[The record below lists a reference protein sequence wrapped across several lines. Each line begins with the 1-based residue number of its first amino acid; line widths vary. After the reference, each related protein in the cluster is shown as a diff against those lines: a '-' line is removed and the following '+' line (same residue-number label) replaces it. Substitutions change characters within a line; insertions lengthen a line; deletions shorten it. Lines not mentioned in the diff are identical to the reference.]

1 MKILSLRLRNLNS
14 LKGEWKIDF
23 SQPPFR
29 DSGLFA
35 ITGPTGA
42 GKTTLLDAICLAL
55 YHRTPRMDT
64 VSQGTNELMT
74 RHTFE
79 CLAEVEFEVKG
90 EGYRAFWSQRRARD
104 KTDGNLQAP
113 KVELARIDGTILT
126 ERIADKLRK
135 VEEITGL
142 DFGRF
147 TKSMMLAQ
155 GGFAAFLEAKA
166 NERAELLEELTGTD
180 IYGTISRNVFERTRD
195 EKLALDTLLARADG
209 VQLLSEEE
217 RSARQQ
223 ECIALAA
230 QEVALSKQAE
240 STRAML
246 AWRVALSDAEKQ
258 VEQALLNQ
266 QQADAQIAAAKPA
279 LDRFAASEPAEKLR
293 AGHNAMLSARERH
306 AETSRQSLVARD
318 EKQAASLDAARGLRL
333 ASVMAAQ
340 VVALCQNALNTA
352 LADIKAVQSALDEHP
367 NRSKLG
373 EQIVLWQQQF
383 DARQQT
389 LNDIDT
395 TGKKLANLGMLIDK
409 RSLDINAQRL
419 AVTNAIAAAELA
431 RKTEREQID
440 KLSIT
445 LRGENE
451 TDLKTRCQRLQEQ
464 HHLFGK
470 LVDLGET
477 IARGTRQ
484 NAHDVE
490 ALAKKTASSAL
501 LAEQHAR
508 LVKDIETLTEHVND
522 KRKLLDQE
530 RRILDL
536 AGHRAALQPDEA
548 CPLCGSM
555 EHPSI
560 GEYQALDVSSTEHA
574 LKDKELALR
583 DKNKE
588 LHAANVAMAES
599 NADISALKKR
609 IDTWLEDKARHVD
622 YWRTVCA
629 QLELESV
636 DSDALDALEAL
647 VQQHAA
653 KLKLTQDTLAAVDQ
667 QKMVIQQH
675 ANAANAAE
683 RFALEQQNALKLS
696 EQQQNADEKSFKEIS
711 EHVQVLQTALL
722 KREQTLDESVLSV
735 GYSRPESW
743 MQWQSWLVERSD
755 EWKAWQMATERV
767 RALNQQADR
776 AKHALETA
784 SAEADNWTARW
795 TVCEKDFTGLQAEAI
810 AANDDPESAFTSA
823 KQRYETARDKTTSL
837 AGTERALTTR
847 LSEEKT
853 HAETTSAAWLNA
865 LTNSVFAD
873 EQSFLSALL
882 SHDEREQLQIQKREL
897 EQLYTRAQT
906 LRSTAETRRAE
917 LLKEPKTDQ
926 DPVAL
931 QRALN
936 DFAASLKTL
945 SEQQGG
951 IRATLQNDDKLRVE
965 KQALYRQIDTQR
977 AQYDL
982 WQRLSSLIGS
992 ADGAKYRKFAQGL
1005 TLDHLIYL
1013 ANRQLMQLHGRYQLN
1028 RKLAGE
1034 LEMEVLDM
1042 WQGDIARDTRT
1053 LSGGESFLVSLALA
1067 LALSD
1072 LVSFKTSIDSLFL
1085 DEGFG
1090 TLDGETL
1097 EIALNALDSLNA
1109 SGKMIGVISHVEAL
1123 KERIPLQ
1130 IKVAKGVG
1138 IGFSTVEVVGA

>member
-29 DSGLFA
+29 DNGLFA

-104 KTDGNLQAP
+104 KADGNLQAP
-113 KVELARIDGTILT
+113 KVELARLDGTILT

-180 IYGTISRNVFERTRD
+180 IYGTISRNVFERTRE
-195 EKLALDTLLARADG
+195 EKLALDTLLVRADG
-209 VQLLSEEE
+209 VQLLTEEQ
-217 RSARQQ
+217 RDGLRQ
-223 ECIALAA
+223 ECSALAV
-230 QEVALSKQAE
+230 QETALGERANE
-240 STRAML
+240 TRAML

-258 VEQALLNQ
+258 LEQALLNQ
-266 QQADAQIAAAKPA
+266 QQAETKIASAKPS
-279 LDRFAASEPAEKLR
+279 LDRLATSEPAEKLR
-293 AGHNAMLSARERH
+293 ADHVAMVSARDRH
-306 AETSRQSLVARD
+306 AETLRLSAIAKDQKHV
-318 EKQAASLDAARGLRL
+318 ASLDAARGLL
-333 ASVMAAQ
+333 SASVLGAR
-340 VVALCQNALNTA
+340 VAELRQHALNTI
-352 LADIKAVQSALDEHP
+352 LSEVKTVQFALDLHP
-367 NRSKLG
+367 HRSKLG
-373 EQIVLWQQQF
+373 EQIVLWQHKF

-389 LNDIDT
+389 LNDIEATDRKRI
-395 TGKKLANLGMLIDK
+395 GLRSLIDT
-409 RSLDINAQRL
+409 RASEINAKRIAL
-419 AVTNAIAAAELA
+419 TNALATAELA
-431 RKTEREQID
+431 RKTEREQREKI
-440 KLSIT
+440 LRT
-445 LRGENE
+445 LNGENE
-451 TDLKTRCQRLQEQ
+451 ADLKARCQRLQDQ
-464 HHLFGK
+464 QHLFRK
-470 LVDLGET
+470 LVDTGEA
-477 IARGTRQ
+477 IARGARQ
-484 NAHDVE
+484 LGLDRE
-490 ALAKKTASSAL
+490 ELARKSASGLL
-501 LAEQHAR
+501 LAEQHDR
-508 LVKDIETLTEHVND
+508 LTKDIETLTEQVHD

-548 CPLCGSM
+548 CPLCGST

-560 GEYQALDVSSTEHA
+560 GAYQTLDASATEHA
-574 LKDKELALR
+574 LKEKEFALRGKSKELL
-583 DKNKE
+583 
-588 LHAANVAMAES
+588 AANVAIAES
-599 NADISALKKR
+599 NAAVSALKKR
-609 IDTWLEDKARHVD
+609 IDTWLEDEARHAD
-622 YWRTVCA
+622 SWRTICT

-636 DSDALDALEAL
+636 DRNTLDAL
-647 VQQHAA
+647 VQEHASG
-653 KLKLTQDTLAAVDQ
+653 LKLAQDTLDAVDQ
-667 QKMVIQQH
+667 QKTMLQQH
-675 ANAANAAE
+675 ANAANVAE
-683 RFALEQQNALKLS
+683 RNAVEQQHALKIS
-696 EQQQNADEKSFKEIS
+696 EERQNADEKSLKEMS
-711 EHVQVLQTALL
+711 DQVEALKNVL
-722 KREQTLDESVLSV
+722 REREQALDTSVLAA
-735 GYSRPESW
+735 GYTRLDSW
-743 MQWQSWLVERSD
+743 TQWQSWLAERDD
-755 EWKAWQMATERV
+755 EWKAWQKESERV

-776 AKHALETA
+776 ARQALETA
-784 SAEADNWTARW
+784 SAEAGKWSVRWTA
-795 TVCEKDFTGLQAEAI
+795 CEKDFTGLEAEVISPNRDPAEAFLLAI
-810 AANDDPESAFTSA
+810 
-823 KQRYETARDKTTSL
+823 QRYDIARDKTVL
-837 AGTERALTTR
+837 LEGTERTLTTR
-847 LSEEKT
+847 LNEEKAY
-853 HAETTSAAWLNA
+853 AEKTALAWLNA
-865 LTNSVFAD
+865 FSGSVFID
-873 EQSFLSALL
+873 EQSFYAALI
-882 SHDEREQLQIQKREL
+882 SHEERGEL
-897 EQLYTRAQT
+897 QT
-906 LRSTAETRRAE
+906 LKRQLDELSTTVRTLRTNAENRRAE
-917 LLKEPKTDQ
+917 LLKEPKTEQ
-926 DPVAL
+926 DGETI
-931 QRALN
+931 QRVL
-936 DFAASLKTL
+936 DEILFSMKTL

-951 IRATLQNDDKLRVE
+951 LRAKLQSDDTLRVE
-965 KQALYRQIDTQR
+965 KQALYKQIDTQR
-977 AQYDL
+977 TQYDL

-1042 WQGDIARDTRT
+1042 WQGDAARDTRT

-1130 IKVAKGVG
+1130 IKVAKSVGV
-1138 IGFSTVEVVGA
+1138 GFSTVEVVGA

>member
-29 DSGLFA
+29 DNGLFA

-113 KVELARIDGTILT
+113 KVELARLDGTILT

-180 IYGTISRNVFERTRD
+180 IYGTISQNVFERTRD

-217 RSARQQ
+217 RNAKLQ

-230 QEVALSKQAE
+230 QEVTLNKQAE
-240 STRAML
+240 STRAMH

-258 VEQALLNQ
+258 VEQALLDQ
-266 QQADAQIAAAKPA
+266 QQADAKIAAAKPS
-279 LDRFAASEPAEKLR
+279 LDRLAASEPAEKLR
-293 AGHNAMLSARERH
+293 ADHNAMLSARERH
-306 AETSRQSLVARD
+306 AETSRQSAIARD
-318 EKQAASLDAARGLRL
+318 EKQAASLDAARSLRL
-333 ASVMAAQ
+333 ASVMGAR
-340 VVALCQNALNTA
+340 VAELRQQALNTL
-352 LADIKAVQSALDEHP
+352 LADIKTVQSALDEHP
-367 NRSKLG
+367 HRSRLG
-373 EQIVLWQQQF
+373 EQIVLWQHQF

-389 LNDIDT
+389 LNDIDA
-395 TGKKLANLGMLIDK
+395 TGKKLSNLRALMDK
-409 RSLDINAQRL
+409 RSLDIGAQRL
-419 AVTNAIAAAELA
+419 AVTTALAATEHA
-431 RKTEREQID
+431 RKTEREQIE

-445 LRGENE
+445 LDGENE
-451 TDLKTRCQRLQEQ
+451 ADVKTRCQRLQDQ
-464 HHLFGK
+464 HHLFVK
-470 LVDLGET
+470 LVDIGET
-477 IARGTRQ
+477 IARGARQ

-490 ALAKKTASSAL
+490 ALAKRNALGAL
-501 LAEQHAR
+501 LAEQHER
-508 LVKDIETLTEHVND
+508 LVKDIETLTEHVSD

-536 AGHRAALQPDEA
+536 AGHRAALQPGEA
-548 CPLCGSM
+548 CPLCGST

-560 GEYQALDVSSTEHA
+560 GAYQALDVSSTEHA

-583 DKNKE
+583 DKSKE
-588 LHAANVAMAES
+588 LHAANVAIAES
-599 NADISALKKR
+599 NADVSALKKR
-609 IDTWLEDKARHVD
+609 IDTWLEDETRHAD
-622 YWRTVCA
+622 SWRTICA
-629 QLELESV
+629 QLELEAV
-636 DSDALDALEAL
+636 DRDALDAL

-667 QKMVIQQH
+667 QKTVIQQH

-683 RFALEQQNALKLS
+683 RLALEKQAALKLS
-696 EQQQNADEKSFKEIS
+696 EQQQNADEKSVEEIS
-711 EHVQVLQTALL
+711 EHVQVLQNALL
-722 KREQTLDESVLSV
+722 KREQTLNESVVSV
-735 GYSRPESW
+735 GYSCPETW
-743 MQWQSWLVERSD
+743 TQWQSWLAERTG
-755 EWKAWQMATERV
+755 EWKAWQKATERV
-767 RALNQQADR
+767 SALNQQSDR

-784 SAEADNWTARW
+784 SIEADDWAARW
-795 TVCEKDFTGLQAEAI
+795 TACEKDFAGLEVEAI
-810 AANDDPESAFTSA
+810 PASDNPDAAFTSA
-823 KQRYETARDKTTSL
+823 KQRYDTARDKTSSL
-837 AGTERALTTR
+837 AGTERALATR
-847 LSEEKT
+847 LSEEKA
-853 HAETTSAAWLNA
+853 HAEKTSAAWMNA
-865 LTNSVFAD
+865 LTNSIFAD
-873 EQSFLSALL
+873 EQLFLCALL
-882 SHDEREQLQIQKREL
+882 SHDERDQLQIQKREL
-897 EQLYTRAQT
+897 EQLSTRVQT
-906 LRSTAETRRAE
+906 LRTTAETRRTE

-926 DPVAL
+926 DAEAL
-931 QRALN
+931 QRAL
-936 DFAASLKTL
+936 DDLAAALKTL

-951 IRATLQNDDKLRVE
+951 LRATLQSDDKLRIE
-965 KQALYRQIDTQR
+965 KQALYQQIDTQR
-977 AQYDL
+977 TQYDL

-1130 IKVAKGVG
+1130 IKVAKSVG

>member
-29 DSGLFA
+29 DNGLFA

-113 KVELARIDGTILT
+113 KVELARLDGTILT
-126 ERIADKLRK
+126 ERIVDKLRK

-180 IYGTISRNVFERTRD
+180 IYGTISQHVFERTRD
-195 EKLALDTLLARADG
+195 EKLALDTLLVRADG
-209 VQLLSEEE
+209 VQLLTEEE
-217 RSARQQ
+217 RNAKQQ
-223 ECIALAA
+223 EVIALAA
-230 QEVALSKQAE
+230 QEITLGKQAE
-240 STRAML
+240 STRAMH

-258 VEQALLNQ
+258 LEQASLNQ
-266 QQADAQIAAAKPA
+266 QQADAKIAYAKPL
-279 LDRFAASEPAEKLR
+279 LDRLAASEPAEKLR
-293 AGHNAMLSARERH
+293 ADHTAMLSARERH
-306 AETSRQSLVARD
+306 AETLRQAAAARN
-318 EKQAASLDAARGLRL
+318 EKQAAALDAARGLRL
-333 ASVMAAQ
+333 ASVMGTRVAQ
-340 VVALCQNALNTA
+340 LRELGLTTVSAE
-352 LADIKAVQSALDEHP
+352 IKSIQSTLDQHP
-367 NRSKLG
+367 HRSKLG
-373 EQIVLWQQQF
+373 EQIVLWQHQF

-389 LNDIDT
+389 LNDIELIRTKHVGLRASIEKQAGDISA
-395 TGKKLANLGMLIDK
+395 KLKAM
-409 RSLDINAQRL
+409 SNAMG
-419 AVTNAIAAAELA
+419 AAELA
-431 RKTEREQID
+431 RKTEREQLE
-440 KLSIT
+440 KLSSMHS
-445 LRGENE
+445 GESE
-451 TDLKTRCQRLQEQ
+451 ADLKTRCQRLQDQ
-464 HHLFGK
+464 HYLFGK
-470 LVDLGET
+470 LVEVGEAVT
-477 IARGTRQ
+477 RGTRQ
-484 NAHDVE
+484 LATDRE
-490 ALAKKTASSAL
+490 ELAKRNAASVL
-501 LAEQHAR
+501 LADQHER
-508 LVKDIETLTEHVND
+508 LVKDIEMLTEQVQD

-548 CPLCGSM
+548 CPLCGST

-560 GEYQALDVSSTEHA
+560 DVYQTLDVSSTEHA
-574 LKDKELALR
+574 LKEKDTALRGKGKELL
-583 DKNKE
+583 
-588 LHAANVAMAES
+588 AANVAIAES
-599 NADISALKKR
+599 NASVSALKKR
-609 IDTWLEDKARHVD
+609 IDTWLQDDKGYAESWQMLCAELGLETVD
-622 YWRTVCA
+622 R
-629 QLELESV
+629 E
-636 DSDALDALEAL
+636 ALSAL
-647 VQQHAA
+647 VQQHTA
-653 KLKLTQDTLAAVDQ
+653 KLKSAQETLAAVDQ
-667 QKMVIQQH
+667 QKIVIHQH
-675 ANAANAAE
+675 ATAANAAE
-683 RFALEQQNALKLS
+683 RFALEQQHALKMS
-696 EQQQNADEKSFKEIS
+696 EERQNADEKSLKEMADQA
-711 EHVQVLQTALL
+711 EALQTTLL
-722 KREQTLDESVLSV
+722 KKERTLDESVISA
-735 GYSRPESW
+735 GHARPDSW
-743 MQWQSWLVERSD
+743 TQCQAWLAERD
-755 EWKAWQMATERV
+755 NEWKAWQKASERV

-776 AKHALETA
+776 LKQSLETA
-784 SAEADNWTARW
+784 STEAAKWCVRWTA
-795 TVCEKDFTGLQAEAI
+795 CEKDFPELQADPI
-810 AANDDPESAFTSA
+810 AATDDPDAAFISAIH
-823 KQRYETARDKTTSL
+823 RYETARDKTSSL
-837 AGTERALTTR
+837 EGTERTMATR
-847 LSEEKT
+847 LSEEQA
-853 HAETTSAAWLNA
+853 HAEKTSAAWLNA
-865 LTNSVFAD
+865 LTRSVFAD

-882 SHDEREQLQIQKREL
+882 SHEERDRLQTQKREL
-897 EQLYTRAQT
+897 DELSTTVRT
-906 LRSTAETRRAE
+906 LRANAENRRAE
-917 LLKEPKTDQ
+917 LLKDPKTDQ
-926 DPVAL
+926 DAE
-931 QRALN
+931 ALN
-936 DFAASLKTL
+936 RMLEDLAASIKML
-945 SEQQGG
+945 SQQQGG
-951 IRATLQNDDKLRVE
+951 LRATLQGDDKRRVE
-965 KQALYRQIDTQR
+965 QQALYRQIDTQR

-1034 LEMEVLDM
+1034 LEMEVLDL

-1130 IKVAKGVG
+1130 IKVAKSVG